1 MASNDGASF
10 HPATCKGRF
19 AARLAARKDAL
30 PMVASFMPDL
40 AVGILREVIVAL
52 VRKDGP
58 ALSTHQLGVFLTC
71 YLKDGDHTVRGLAA
85 ELNVSKSVITR
96 ALDKLGE
103 LDLAQRRPDPSDRR
117 SVLVERTGAGRALI
131 EELKSISVVAVKAAE
146 AA

>member
-1 MASNDGASF
+1 MAAKFS
-10 HPATCKGRF
+10 
-19 AARLAARKDAL
+19 
-30 PMVASFMPDL
+30 PDL

-85 ELNVSKSVITR
+85 DLHVSKSVITR

-103 LDLAQRRPDPSDRR
+103 LDLAQRLPDPSDRR
-117 SVLVERTGAGRALI
+117 SVLVDRTARGRALV
-131 EELKSISVVAVKAAE
+131 EELKTISVAAGQAG
-146 AA
+146 AAH

>member
-1 MASNDGASF
+1 MAAKFS
-10 HPATCKGRF
+10 
-19 AARLAARKDAL
+19 
-30 PMVASFMPDL
+30 PDL

-103 LDLAQRRPDPSDRR
+103 LDLAQRRPDPTDRR
-117 SVLVERTGAGRALI
+117 SVLVDRTGLGRALI
-131 EELKSISVVAVKAAE
+131 DELKSISVVAAQSVE